1 MTNLAAG
8 WYPDPENSEV
18 QRYWDGENWLD
29 IPVPPPGN
37 SVMQHPLSKPQMSK
51 RSKVLLGLGAAIMVL
66 VAASGI
72 GWKVIMDKQAADLQ
86 AEEDQR
92 IADEE
97 QAEIEAEQDR
107 IEAQALLDDAARQA
121 RKASIDGIQE
131 SVKTMAEGHIAD
143 GILTGPIIKV
153 TCSPVGGGST
163 DDLDQSTTVFGCFVA
178 NQDNGDGTMSG
189 YNYHA
194 TMNWDTGQYTY
205 GMGKA

>member
-8 WYPDPENSEV
+8 WYPDPENLEV

-29 IPVPPPGN
+29 IPVPPTGSPV
-37 SVMQHPLSKPQMSK
+37 SRQPTSKPQMSK
-51 RSKVLLGLGAAIMVL
+51 RTKILLGIGAGLVVL

-72 GWKVIMDKQAADLQ
+72 GWKMVVDNQAAIAQ
-86 AEEDQR
+86 AEEEQR

-107 IEAQALLDDAARQA
+107 LEAQMLLEEAARDA
-121 RKASIDGIQE
+121 RKASIEGIQD
-131 SVKTMAEGHIAD
+131 SVKSMAEGHIAD
-143 GILTGPIIKV
+143 GLLTGPIIEV

-178 NQDNGDGTMSG
+178 NKDNGDGTMTG
-189 YNYHA
+189 YHYNA

-205 GMGKA
+205 GMGKG